1 MNIFLYQKNIL
12 KQVSEFFIKNKKEY
26 LKNIIS
32 NKYYL
37 STWQSGLGR
46 DYVEKIIYNKK
57 NWKGIFIKKFKNK
70 LLTIFLNNMST
81 KIKK

>member
-12 KQVSEFFIKNKKEY
+12 KKVSDFFIKNRKEY

-37 STWQSGLGR
+37 STWQAGLGR
-46 DYVEKIIYNKK
+46 DYVEKIIFNKK
-57 NWKGIFIKKFKNK
+57 K
-70 LLTIFLNNMST
+70 LERNIH
-81 KIKK
+81 

>member
-12 KQVSEFFIKNKKEY
+12 KKISDFFIKNKKEY

-37 STWQSGLGR
+37 STWQAGLGR
-46 DYVEKIIYNKK
+46 DYVEKIIFNKK
-57 NWKGIFIKKFKNK
+57 NWKEIFIKKFKYK
-70 LLTIFLNNMST
+70 LFDYFR
-81 KIKK
+81 KQ

>member
-12 KQVSEFFIKNKKEY
+12 KNFRFFYKNKKEY

-37 STWQSGLGR
+37 STWQAGLGR
-46 DYVEKIIYNKK
+46 DYVEKIIFNKK
-57 NWKGIFIKKFKNK
+57 TERNID
-70 LLTIFLNNMST
+70 
-81 KIKK
+81 